1 MKRQVIHK
9 PQVQSP
15 PREFTKQV
23 VRRIAEKYAKDKPV
37 IRAVGWKVKALK
49 DGSSEAII
57 GFFTYK
63 PDRKSQVETVQ
74 VDVPKQI
81 SLKDLFGDTK
91 VELYGFET
99 VTTRIYPIRRICT
112 MRKKRNKKRTTS
124 QRKQIQPGEV
134 IYSAGQNELGTICS
148 IVDIVNSQN
157 KTVSYILSAQ
167 HVLTNDT
174 FTIGQDSVFQ
184 PKSNGQL
191 RKVGTLRIVGEAS
204 NANLS
209 EMTDYALA
217 EISGNKPKTS
227 EIKGLGLP
235 DAPAGNI
242 VSGDEVKKSGSTS
255 AVTAGIVDFSTLIVP
270 GGQNAPGDVFAFT
283 VAAQPNQIFTD
294 FATDGD
300 SGSVVAVI
308 DDTGKIKPAGLL
320 VSWAELDTGERV
332 YFALSISDI
341 LATLN
346 ATMHPNP
353 NAVPDSD

>member
-37 IRAVGWKVKALK
+37 IWAIGWKLKALK

-63 PDRKSQVETVQ
+63 PDRKSQAETVQ

-184 PKSNGQL
+184 PKSNGEL

-235 DAPAGNI
+235 DAPADNI
-242 VSGDEVKKSGSTS
+242 ISGEEVKKSGSTTGI
-255 AVTAGIVDFSTLIVP
+255 TAGIVSFSMLILND
-270 GGQNAPGDVFAFT
+270 GQNASGGISAFG
-283 VAAQPNQIFTD
+283 VVSQSAQP

-300 SGSVVAVI
+300 SGSVVALI
-308 DDTGKIKPAGLL
+308 DSAGKIKPAGLL
-320 VSWAELDTGERV
+320 VSWAELDTGGRV